1 MCIWRFYLFGL
12 LKSLQ
17 LSKHSTF
24 PWQHLQKLKVC
35 LLPPARMT
43 CNGLEKMGE
52 WPLYSCQTVEK
63 GGTSTGETSE
73 LLKSFCF
80 LYIYMYWL
88 VVSTL
93 WNIWVRQ
100 LGILFPIYGK
110 SKIHVP
116 NHQPANYYHQP
127 SWLTIN
133 HWCGSY
139 RWFSIVLPAI
149 NHQYIYI
156 YHTLY
161 PSSCGWYHLSL
172 AESGSQSSPVCC

>member
-43 CNGLEKMGE
+43 CNGLEKIGE

-80 LYIYMYWL
+80 RYIYICTGWWCQPSETYEF
-88 VVSTL
+88 VS
-93 WNIWVRQ
+93 WEYYSQYMESQKN
-100 LGILFPIYGK
+100 
-110 SKIHVP
+110 HVP

-156 YHTLY
+156 
-161 PSSCGWYHLSL
+161 
-172 AESGSQSSPVCC
+172 